1 MNKNLLKAIVI
12 VALLYLIWL
21 VVAAYFEM
29 EGNKILLSLKYWSL
43 IGVILYVIFLIL
55 EIIVYLKSSK
65 KEREEIKII
74 SEALKKVMCSD
85 CKTVFLVSD
94 TGVRPLRYTCPNCGK
109 EGVLRGK
116 TVEGKARKIVCE
128 NCNVEFEIFDTG
140 ERPLSYSCPNCH
152 FEGVVS

>member
-1 MNKNLLKAIVI
+1 MNKNLLKIIVI
-12 VALLYLIWL
+12 VSLVYLAWL
-21 VVAAYFEM
+21 ILVAFYEIKGV
-29 EGNKILLSLKYWSL
+29 EILLSLKYWSI
-43 IGVILYVIFLIL
+43 IGIILYASFLFIEFLI
-55 EIIVYLKSSK
+55 YMTPPAK
-65 KEREEIKII
+65 REEIKIV

-85 CKTVFLVSD
+85 CKTIFLISD